1 MVGHLLV
8 TLELPKKKKKEGTLS
23 HMYKHRHSI
32 LKDSVDFRLKAY
44 VLINWITAHKGW
56 GLIKNVFIEVVH
68 QLKL

>member
-1 MVGHLLV
+1 M
-8 TLELPKKKKKEGTLS
+8 S